1 MSFNQSLLDLRK
13 AYSDLR
19 TRLGR
24 LCDVSEN
31 NVEDKKAWSPAF
43 KDETS
48 LAAVRLLRSLESAAG
63 EALKLTDPVTQLYA
77 TRLVLEV
84 DAFRVALEGDMLSRI
99 PSTDRVGRTVSEL
112 HPALGLP
119 KSGHATNFILVNL
132 DKEQY
137 CNAVTL
143 LNNARGTF
151 LGAVED
157 IQMLYEGRLLPIEER
172 GRIRQAL
179 TEAGM
184 LDAALR
190 LEKADEQR
198 VDHPQECVGN
208 CRQALDLMVKDLAKI
223 RGIRATDSFAGNLAE
238 LGKTQSFL
246 SREERAVTVALY
258 SHLSTN
264 WKSGEEPKPADAEFA
279 LKLTYYFI
287 DRLLGTTSAA

>member
-1 MSFNQSLLDLRK
+1 M
-13 AYSDLR
+13 
-19 TRLGR
+19 
-24 LCDVSEN
+24 
-31 NVEDKKAWSPAF
+31 
-43 KDETS
+43 
-48 LAAVRLLRSLESAAG
+48 
-63 EALKLTDPVTQLYA
+63 
-77 TRLVLEV
+77 
-84 DAFRVALEGDMLSRI
+84 
-99 PSTDRVGRTVSEL
+99 
-112 HPALGLP
+112 
-119 KSGHATNFILVNL
+119 NL

-157 IQMLYEGRLLPIEER
+157 IQMLYEGRLLPIKER
-172 GRIRQAL
+172 GIRQAL

-190 LEKADEQR
+190 LEKAYEQR

-208 CRQALDLMVKDLAKI
+208 CRQALDLMVRTSPRFGASGDGL
-223 RGIRATDSFAGNLAE
+223 FAGNLAE